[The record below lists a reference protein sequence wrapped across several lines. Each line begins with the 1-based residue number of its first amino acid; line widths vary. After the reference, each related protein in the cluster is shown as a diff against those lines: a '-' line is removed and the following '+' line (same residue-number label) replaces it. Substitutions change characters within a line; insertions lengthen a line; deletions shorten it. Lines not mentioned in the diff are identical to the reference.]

1 MKTLS
6 AILIKQCKDSLH
18 NLPSLMVMLIY
29 PAVAWIMITTM
40 RGEEAMTDFFVPM
53 FAAMHCSFSPITLSS
68 NILSEEKEKGTLR
81 SLVMAGVSGIQYLI
95 SLSVFVIVFSML
107 TGSAFLLMGD
117 FDPQCTLT
125 FAGAMLAG
133 VILSTLAGLCVGIRS
148 KNVSG
153 ANGIAVPVGLVL
165 ALLPMLGQF
174 NSRIEKAAGYVYSGQ
189 ISGLMQGG
197 DITSKTV
204 AVLCAYFVGLWGL
217 LILLFRRNKLD

>member
-165 ALLPMLGQF
+165 ALLCAGSALAAT
-174 NSRIEKAAGYVYSGQ
+174 NSYVYSGQ